1 MAPSNYGDA
10 GLILR
15 CREVHFVAKMTGGQA
30 LVRSLKQYDI
40 DTIFGLPGVQLDNT
54 FDALY
59 DEQDAIKVLHT
70 RHEQACAYMAFGYAA
85 STGKVG
91 TCLVVPGPGLLN
103 ATAALSTAYACNA
116 PVLTLSGQI
125 QSDLIEKG
133 LGMLHEIPNQLQMIR
148 SVTKWAARADHPSEV
163 PGLIREAFK
172 QLQTGRIRPVEFE
185 MAPDIMGLEAD
196 VELLDPVWGYPDPEP
211 DPDAIT
217 AAADLLA
224 NAKNPVIF
232 TGGGALDAGEALLN
246 VAEILQAPV
255 VQSSSGRGAVSDHH
269 YLAQNMVGGQELW
282 KDADVVLAVG
292 TRFTQ
297 PLTRW
302 GVPDGIK
309 VIRMDIDPEEI
320 ERASVPEIGIVT
332 GAKTG
337 LTQLANALAS
347 TAGKKSSR
355 KDELSALKE
364 KVDDMLFEVQPQAS
378 YAEVLRQELPEDG
391 VLVSEMTQMGYFSS
405 VGFPVY
411 NPRTFVNAGYQGTL
425 GFGYATALGVQV
437 AHPDKKVISINGDG
451 GFMFTVQ
458 ELSTAVRHNIP
469 LVAIVFSDGAYGN
482 VRRIQKESYG
492 GRTIASDLLNPD
504 FQKLADAFGVAPFRA
519 ESPDALRSAIKE
531 AYDLNG
537 PSLIEVP
544 IGEVPS
550 MNSLLWRTPSAR

>member
-1 MAPSNYGDA
+1 
-10 GLILR
+10 
-15 CREVHFVAKMTGGQA
+15 MTGGQA

-59 DEQDAIKVLHT
+59 EEQDAIRVLHT
-70 RHEQACAYMAFGYAA
+70 RHEQATAYMAFGYAA
-85 STGKVG
+85 STGRVG

-103 ATAALSTAYACNA
+103 AAAALSTAYACNA
-116 PVLTLSGQI
+116 PVLCLSGQI

-148 SVTKWAARADHPSEV
+148 SVTKWAARANDPTEV

-185 MAPDIMGLEAD
+185 MAPDIMGLQTD
-196 VELLDPVWGYPDPEP
+196 VELLDPVTCYPEPEP
-211 DPDAIT
+211 DPDLIT
-217 AAADLLA
+217 KAAKLLGNA
-224 NAKNPVIF
+224 NHPVIF
-232 TGGGALDAGEALLN
+232 VGGGALDAGEELLN
-246 VAEILQAPV
+246 LAETLQAPV
-255 VQSSSGRGAVSDHH
+255 VMSSSGRGAISDHS

-282 KDADVVLAVG
+282 PDADVVLAVG
-292 TRFTQ
+292 TRFSQ

-302 GVPDGIK
+302 NVDNSVK

-320 ERASVPEIGIVT
+320 ERVSKPEIGIVT

-337 LTQLANALAS
+337 LGQLANEVAS
-347 TAGKKSSR
+347 VNGKRESR
-355 KDELSALKE
+355 KDELTALKE
-364 KVDDMLFEVQPQAS
+364 KVSDMLFEVQPQAS
-378 YAEVLRQELPEDG
+378 YAEVLREELPEDG
-391 VLVSEMTQMGYFSS
+391 VLVSEMTQMGYFSNA
-405 VGFPVY
+405 GFPVY

-437 AHPDKKVISINGDG
+437 AHPDKKVLSINGDG

-504 FQKLADAFGVAPFRA
+504 FQKLADSFGVAPFRA

-531 AYDLNG
+531 AYDING

-550 MNSLLWRTPSAR
+550 VNSILRRDPPARQAR

>member
-1 MAPSNYGDA
+1 MLVCFA
-10 GLILR
+10 L
-15 CREVHFVAKMTGGQA
+15 REVYFVAKMTGGQA

-40 DTIFGLPGVQLDNT
+40 NTIFGLPGVQLDNT

-59 DEQDAIKVLHT
+59 EEQDAIKVLHT

-148 SVTKWAARADHPSEV
+148 SVTKWAARAEHPTEV
-163 PGLIREAFK
+163 PSLIREAFK

-217 AAADLLA
+217 AAAELLA

-232 TGGGALDAGEALLN
+232 TGGGVLDAGEALLN

-255 VQSSSGRGAVSDHH
+255 VQSSGGRGAVSDKH
-269 YLAQNMVGGQELW
+269 YLSQNMVGGQELW

-302 GVPDGIK
+302 GMRDEVK

-320 ERASVPEIGIVT
+320 ERVSKPEVGIVT
-332 GAKTG
+332 SAKVG
-337 LTQLANALAS
+337 LTQLGNALAS
-347 TAGKKSSR
+347 TAGKKASR
-355 KDELSALKE
+355 KDELTALKE

-458 ELSTAVRHNIP
+458 EMSTAVRHNIP

-504 FQKLADAFGVAPFRA
+504 FQKLADSFGVAPFRA
-519 ESPDALRSAIKE
+519 ESPEALRSAIKE

-550 MNSLLWRTPSAR
+550 MNSLLWRTPPAR

>member
-1 MAPSNYGDA
+1 M
-10 GLILR
+10 
-15 CREVHFVAKMTGGQA
+15 AKMTGGQA
-30 LVRSLKQYDI
+30 LVRSLKQYEI

-59 DEQDAIKVLHT
+59 EEQDSIKVLHT

-148 SVTKWAARADHPSEV
+148 SVTKWAARANHPTEV

-185 MAPDIMGLEAD
+185 MAPDIMGMEAD
-196 VELLDPVWGYPDPEP
+196 VELLDPVMCYPEPEP
-211 DPDAIT
+211 DPDAIK
-217 AAADLLA
+217 AAAELLGK
-224 NAKNPVIF
+224 AKNPVIF
-232 TGGGALDAGEALLN
+232 VGGGALDAGEELLN
-246 VAEILQAPV
+246 LAETLQAPV
-255 VQSSSGRGAVSDHH
+255 VMSSSGRGAVSDKH
-269 YLAQNMVGGQELW
+269 YLGHNMVGGQELW
-282 KDADVVLAVG
+282 RDADVVLAVG

-302 GVPDGIK
+302 GIDDSVK

-320 ERASVPEIGIVT
+320 ERVSKPEVGIVT

-337 LTQLANALAS
+337 LSQLANDVARVN
-347 TAGKKSSR
+347 GKRASR
-355 KDELSALKE
+355 KDEMLALKE
-364 KVDDMLFEVQPQAS
+364 KVADMLFEVQPQAS
-378 YAEVLRQELPEDG
+378 YAEVLREELPDDG
-391 VLVSEMTQMGYFSS
+391 ILVSEMTQMGYFSS

-411 NPRTFVNAGYQGTL
+411 NPRTFINSGYQGTL
-425 GFGYATALGVQV
+425 GFGFATALGVQV

-469 LVAIVFSDGAYGN
+469 LVTIVFSDGAYGN

-492 GRTIASDLLNPD
+492 GRTIASDLLNPN
-504 FQKLADAFGVAPFRA
+504 FQKLADSFGVAPFRA
-519 ESPDALRSAIKE
+519 ESPEALRTAIKE
-531 AYDLNG
+531 AYDING

-544 IGEVPS
+544 IGEVPGMGS
-550 MNSLLWRTPSAR
+550 ILWRTPAARQNR

>member
-1 MAPSNYGDA
+1 M
-10 GLILR
+10 
-15 CREVHFVAKMTGGQA
+15 
-30 LVRSLKQYDI
+30 QYDI

-59 DEQDAIKVLHT
+59 EVQDSIKVLHT

-116 PVLTLSGQI
+116 PVLALSGQI

-211 DPDAIT
+211 DPDAIKS
-217 AAADLLA
+217 AAELLA
-224 NAKNPVIF
+224 GAKNPAIF
-232 TGGGALDAGEALLN
+232 TGGGALDAGEALLE

-282 KDADVVLAVG
+282 KDVDVVLAVG

-302 GVPDGIK
+302 GVRDDVK

-320 ERASVPEIGIVT
+320 ERASVPDVGIVT
-332 GAKTG
+332 SAKVG
-337 LTQLANALAS
+337 LTQLANALAGV
-347 TAGKKSSR
+347 AGKRASR
-355 KDELSALKE
+355 KDELTALKE
-364 KVDDMLFEVQPQAS
+364 KVEDMLFEVQPQAS

-391 VLVSEMTQMGYFSS
+391 ILVSEMTQMGYFSN

-411 NPRTFVNAGYQGTL
+411 QPRTFINAGYQGTL

-504 FQKLADAFGVAPFRA
+504 FQKLADSFGVAPFRA
-519 ESPDALRSAIKE
+519 ESPEALRSAIQE

-550 MNSLLWRTPSAR
+550 MNSLLWRTPPTR

>member
-1 MAPSNYGDA
+1 
-10 GLILR
+10 
-15 CREVHFVAKMTGGQA
+15 MTGGQA

-59 DEQDAIKVLHT
+59 EEQDAIKVLHT

-91 TCLVVPGPGLLN
+91 TALVVPGPGLLN

-148 SVTKWAARADHPSEV
+148 SVTKWAARADHPTEV

-217 AAADLLA
+217 AAAELLA

-255 VQSSSGRGAVSDHH
+255 VQSSGGRGAVSDHH
-269 YLAQNMVGGQELW
+269 YLSQNMVGGQELW
-282 KDADVVLAVG
+282 QNADVVLAVG

-332 GAKTG
+332 SAKTG

-347 TAGKKSSR
+347 TAGKKESR
-355 KDELSALKE
+355 KDELTALKA

-550 MNSLLWRTPSAR
+550 MNSLLWRTPPAR